1 MSRCH
6 TVRVSAPTTVDRRIS
21 RTKRQLTAAL
31 VSLTLTRGFETL
43 TVRDLTEHAAIG
55 YATFFRHYPDKEA
68 LLNATLELAIT
79 HLVATVMPFSEQPQ
93 LMLETLFTELGHDP
107 DLYRAL
113 LMTRH
118 VTRLSERVF
127 EVGTAVF
134 LSRFQL
140 PEWHKLPAGLPASL
154 VARHVVGS
162 VVNLIEWWLEATTR
176 ESPTRMATF
185 INALVMQP
193 INALPITLESK

>member
-1 MSRCH
+1 
-6 TVRVSAPTTVDRRIS
+6 VPATTAVDRRIS
-21 RTKRQLTAAL
+21 RTRRQLTAAL

-43 TVRDLTEHAAIG
+43 TVRDLTEEAAIG
-55 YATFFRHYPDKEA
+55 YATFFRHYQDKEA

-79 HLVATVMPFSEQPQ
+79 HLVATVAPFSEQPQ
-93 LMLETLFTELGHDP
+93 PMLEAMFTELGRDP

-127 EVGTAVF
+127 EIGTAVF
-134 LSRFQL
+134 LDRFKL
-140 PEWHKLPAGLPASL
+140 PERHGLPADL
-154 VARHVVGS
+154 PAILIARHVVGA
-162 VVNLIEWWLEATTR
+162 VVNLIEWWLEETER
-176 ESPTRMATF
+176 ESPARMARF

-193 INALPITLESK
+193 ITLESA